1 METFIPVLSMLLL
14 LSMMLRDVTKHHYL
28 VVLNPFFW
36 TSLLFF
42 FYLILPSFFVEEI
55 NHFFS
60 WGIDRNSII
69 TSHIITLLSVM
80 MISFFYFFNGS
91 GFSFKQDQIYKAGI
105 VLKFLWLFVFL
116 YLLFAF
122 SMKVKSFNV
131 VDAFMY
137 NHTQDDPYKIKNLA
151 YLLLTL
157 STLCFLS
164 EKKYWIFIPNLL
176 IVVLDLLNG
185 SRTTALIALMPII
198 VCLCVEKRT
207 LFIIPGTIMLSGM
220 LLLGVIRSDNVLGG
234 VPWYL
239 NAIGEFRET
248 YITLPLLVLDDIY
261 VGQGDFFEAVA
272 TVGVG
277 ILQPLRTEIFENFT
291 FSGVYI
297 YNLVSRGYGLGSNF
311 IIESFYY
318 GYVGFIILL
327 LNCCLM
333 LTAVRYLI
341 TRSTLTVAIVI
352 SCFAV
357 VFLRILIR
365 EGFPASFGLFVFVF
379 LFYSLPIIMLDR
391 VKSVK

>member
-42 FYLILPSFFVEEI
+42 FYLILPSFFVGQI
-55 NHFFS
+55 NYFFS
-60 WGIDRNSII
+60 WGIDQGSII
-69 TSHIITLLSVM
+69 TSHIITLLSVI
-80 MISFFYFFNGS
+80 MISSFYFFNGS
-91 GFSFKQDQIYKAGI
+91 SFSFKHDQIYKAGV
-105 VLKFLWLFVFL
+105 VLKFLWLLVCL

-122 SMKVKSFNV
+122 LMKVKNFNV

-176 IVVLDLLNG
+176 IVVLDVLNG

-198 VCLCVEKRT
+198 VCLCIEKRT

-248 YITLPLLVLDDIY
+248 YITLPLFIHDDIY
-261 VGQGDFFEAVA
+261 VGRGDLFDLLASI
-272 TVGVG
+272 GVG
-277 ILQPLRTEIFENFT
+277 LLQPFRAELQEQYV

-297 YNLVSRGYGLGSNF
+297 YNYLSRGYGLGSNF
-311 IIESFYY
+311 LIETFYY
-318 GYVGFIILL
+318 GYVSFVVLL
-327 LNCCLM
+327 LIFCCALI
-333 LTAVRYLI
+333 LVRY
-341 TRSTLTVAIVI
+341 VI
-352 SCFAV
+352 QRCSLSSAV
-357 VFLRILIR
+357 VMACFVVIFLRILVR
-365 EGFPASFGLFVFVF
+365 EGLPISLGLLFFVF
-379 LFYSLPIIMLDR
+379 LVYSLPLFILDR
-391 VKSVK
+391 VKKF